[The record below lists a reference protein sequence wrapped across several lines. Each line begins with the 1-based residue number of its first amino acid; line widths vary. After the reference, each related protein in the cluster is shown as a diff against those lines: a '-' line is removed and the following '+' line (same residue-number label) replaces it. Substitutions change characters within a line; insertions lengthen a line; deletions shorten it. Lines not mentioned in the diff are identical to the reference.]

1 MIRPCRPNGY
11 LQALAFARNPVD
23 KCLQAYREKRS
34 TNIRRWFFANTF
46 SATGRRVSVP
56 VEK

>member
-46 SATGRRVSVP
+46 SATGRRG
-56 VEK
+56 